1 MGKTRTRWP
10 VSTYSRVVPGAS
22 GRVLVVDDNKVIRQ
36 LIRVNLELEGFE
48 VVTAADGAECLE
60 VIEQVRPDVVTLD
73 VVMPRLDGL
82 RTAAR
87 LRADARTR
95 ALPIVVVSAC
105 TQYEVESGLDVGVD
119 AFLAKPFEPSE
130 LVRVVGQ
137 LSEHGRQGAGP
148 AGASRAGAARAVS
161 AADDAEQ
168 ATRTADA

>member
-1 MGKTRTRWP
+1 M
-10 VSTYSRVVPGAS
+10 PGAS

-60 VIEQVRPDVVTLD
+60 VVHQVRPDIVTLD

-87 LRADARTR
+87 LRADSRTSD
-95 ALPIVVVSAC
+95 LPIVIVSAC
-105 TQYEVESGLDVGVD
+105 TQYEVENGLDVGVD
-119 AFLAKPFEPSE
+119 AFLAKPFEPGE

-137 LSEHGRQGAGP
+137 LSEQGRGRGAPGGRGGAGEGGGGEGSESP
-148 AGASRAGAARAVS
+148 SKKGDGS
-161 AADDAEQ
+161 AER

>member
-60 VIEQVRPDVVTLD
+60 VIDQVRPDVVTLD

-95 ALPIVVVSAC
+95 SLPIVIVSAC

-130 LVRVVGQ
+130 LVRVVRQ
-137 LSEHGRQGAGP
+137 LSEQGRAGAAPG
-148 AGASRAGAARAVS
+148 GASRAGAGRPVS
-161 AADDAEQ
+161 ATDDAEQ